1 MGILGS
7 LAKVGLA
14 KKVFDEARKPK
25 NQRKLKRLWSKATG
39 KRTTGKQ
46 ATSER
51 SSKRR

>member
-14 KKVFDEARKPK
+14 KKVFNEVRKPT
-25 NQRKLKRLWSKATG
+25 NQRKLKRLWSKVTG
-39 KRTTGKQ
+39 KR
-46 ATSER
+46 ATSKR